1 MSDKYVLA
9 CDPGKSSG
17 IALLAYN
24 ETEPAKL
31 VKAWQFDNGVQG
43 LLDWL
48 DAYYAFDYDC
58 CSGEPLADRVW
69 VLPRSTHPS
78 SSGYVR
84 DSQLTVVSEKFTPLQ
99 GKGFAQT
106 LDSTLPLVCEGV
118 LIAYGIMPVYDS
130 KEKRWQRPSLMYR
143 HGGSTLAEKK
153 KRSRAFLKKNG
164 LYVLP
169 KELGTPDNNDAISA
183 ILHGLNYITHTLN
196 HRPTWDAYYETE
208 SELSD

>member
-1 MSDKYVLA
+1 MLA
-9 CDPGKSSG
+9 FDTGKSSG
-17 IALLAYN
+17 VALLSYS
-24 ETEPAKL
+24 ETEPARL

-43 LLDWL
+43 LIDWIE
-48 DAYYAFDYDC
+48 DY
-58 CSGEPLADRVW
+58 STTATGGW
-69 VLPRSTHPS
+69 YLPRLPNSETRSVFRS
-78 SSGYVR
+78 SEI
-84 DSQLTVVSEKFTPLQ
+84 TTISEKFTPLQ

-169 KELGTPDNNDAISA
+169 KELGTQDNNDAISA

-196 HRPTWDAYYETE
+196 HRSTWDAYYETE

>member
-1 MSDKYVLA
+1 MTANYVLA
-9 CDPGKSSG
+9 FDPGKSSG
-17 IALLAYN
+17 VALLSYS

-31 VKAWQFDNGVQG
+31 VKAWQFGNGVQG

-48 DAYYAFDYDC
+48 DAHRPWDYDC
-58 CSGEPLADRVW
+58 GYGSHEQIW
-69 VLPRSTHPS
+69 ILPMTAHPS

-84 DSQLTVVSEKFTPLQ
+84 DSQLTVISEKFTPLQ

-130 KEKRWQRPSLMYR
+130 KEKRWQRPNTMYMY
-143 HGGSTLAEKK
+143 GGSTLAEKK
-153 KRSRAFLKKNG
+153 KRAREFLKKRG
-164 LYVLP
+164 LYVTG
-169 KELGTPDNNDAISA
+169 KELGAPDNNDAVSA
-183 ILHGLNYITHTLN
+183 ILHGIAYVVKTLE
-196 HRPTWDAYYETE
+196 HRKTWDAYYETE

>member
-1 MSDKYVLA
+1 MTA
-9 CDPGKSSG
+9 
-17 IALLAYN
+17 
-24 ETEPAKL
+24 
-31 VKAWQFDNGVQG
+31 
-43 LLDWL
+43 
-48 DAYYAFDYDC
+48 
-58 CSGEPLADRVW
+58 
-69 VLPRSTHPS
+69 HPS

-84 DSQLTVVSEKFTPLQ
+84 DSQLTVISEKFTPLQ

>member
-31 VKAWQFDNGVQG
+31 VKAWQFGNGVQG

-48 DAYYAFDYDC
+48 DAHRLWDYDC
-58 CSGEPLADRVW
+58 GYGSHEQIW
-69 VLPRSTHPS
+69 VLPMTAHPS

-84 DSQLTVVSEKFTPLQ
+84 DSQLTAISEKFVPVP
-99 GKGFAQT
+99 GKGFAQS

-118 LIAYGIMPVYDS
+118 LIAYGVMPVYDS
-130 KEKRWQRPSLMYR
+130 KEKRWQRPNTMYMY
-143 HGGSTLAEKK
+143 GGSTLAEKK
-153 KRSRAFLKKNG
+153 KRAREFLKKHG
-164 LYVLP
+164 LYVTG
-169 KELGTPDNNDAISA
+169 KELGTPDNNDAVSA
-183 ILHGLNYITHTLN
+183 ILHGIAYVVKTLE
-196 HRPTWDAYYETE
+196 HRKTWDAYFEET
-208 SELSD
+208 D

>member
-1 MSDKYVLA
+1 MLA

-48 DAYYAFDYDC
+48 DVHRLWDYDC
-58 CSGEPLADRVW
+58 GYGSHEQIW
-69 VLPRSTHPS
+69 ILPMTAHPS

>member
-1 MSDKYVLA
+1 MTANYVLA
-9 CDPGKSSG
+9 FDPGKSSG
-17 IALLAYN
+17 IALLSYS
-24 ETEPAKL
+24 ETEPARL
-31 VKAWQFDNGVQG
+31 VKAWQFGNGVQG

-48 DAYYAFDYDC
+48 DAHRPGDYDC
-58 CSGEPLADRVW
+58 GYGSHEQIW
-69 VLPRSTHPS
+69 ILPMTAHPS

-84 DSQLTVVSEKFTPLQ
+84 DSQLTVISEKFTPLQ

-118 LIAYGIMPVYDS
+118 LIAHGIMPVYDS

-196 HRPTWDAYYETE
+196 HRSTWDAYYETE

>member
-1 MSDKYVLA
+1 MLA

-43 LLDWL
+43 LIDWL
-48 DAYYAFDYDC
+48 DVHRLWDYDC
-58 CSGEPLADRVW
+58 GYGSHEQIW
-69 VLPRSTHPS
+69 ILPMTAHPS

-84 DSQLTVVSEKFTPLQ
+84 DSQLTVISEKFTPLQ

-118 LIAYGIMPVYDS
+118 LIAYGIMPVYES

>member
-1 MSDKYVLA
+1 MLA

-24 ETEPAKL
+24 ETEPVRL
-31 VKAWQFDNGVQG
+31 VKAWQFGNGVQG

-48 DAYYAFDYDC
+48 DVHRLWDYDC
-58 CSGEPLADRVW
+58 GYGSHEQIW
-69 VLPRSTHPS
+69 ILPMTARPS

-84 DSQLTVVSEKFTPLQ
+84 DSQLTVISEKFTPLQ

-130 KEKRWQRPSLMYR
+130 KEKRWQRPNTMYMY
-143 HGGSTLAEKK
+143 GGSTLAEKK
-153 KRSRAFLKKNG
+153 KRAREFLKKHG
-164 LYVLP
+164 LYVTG
-169 KELGTPDNNDAISA
+169 KELGAPDNNDAVSA
-183 ILHGLNYITHTLN
+183 ILHGIAYVVKTLE
-196 HRPTWDAYYETE
+196 HRKTWDAYYETE

>member
-1 MSDKYVLA
+1 MLA

-43 LLDWL
+43 LIDWL
-48 DAYYAFDYDC
+48 DVHRLWDYDC
-58 CSGEPLADRVW
+58 GYGSHEQIW
-69 VLPRSTHPS
+69 ILPMTAHPS

-84 DSQLTVVSEKFTPLQ
+84 DSQLTVISEKFTPLQ

-118 LIAYGIMPVYDS
+118 LIAYGVMPVYDS

>member
-1 MSDKYVLA
+1 MTANYVLA
-9 CDPGKSSG
+9 FDPGKSSG
-17 IALLAYN
+17 IALLSYS
-24 ETEPAKL
+24 ETEPARL
-31 VKAWQFDNGVQG
+31 VKAWQFGNGVQG

-48 DAYYAFDYDC
+48 ENYYPN
-58 CSGEPLADRVW
+58 SGWL
-69 VLPRSTHPS
+69 LPFWLSE
-78 SSGYVR
+78 VV
-84 DSQLTVVSEKFTPLQ
+84 VVSEKFTPLQ

>member
-1 MSDKYVLA
+1 MLA

-24 ETEPAKL
+24 ETEPVRL
-31 VKAWQFDNGVQG
+31 VKAWQFGNGVQG

-48 DAYYAFDYDC
+48 DAYYAFGYDC
-58 CSGEPLADRVW
+58 WRVW

-84 DSQLTVVSEKFTPLQ
+84 DSQLTVISEKFTPLQ

-118 LIAYGIMPVYDS
+118 LIAHGIMPVYDS

-196 HRPTWDAYYETE
+196 HRSTWDAYYETE

>member
-1 MSDKYVLA
+1 MLA

-31 VKAWQFDNGVQG
+31 VKAWQFGNGVQG

-48 DAYYAFDYDC
+48 EKYYPN
-58 CSGEPLADRVW
+58 SGWL
-69 VLPRSTHPS
+69 LPFWLSE
-78 SSGYVR
+78 VV
-84 DSQLTVVSEKFTPLQ
+84 VVSEKFTPLQ

-130 KEKRWQRPSLMYR
+130 KEKRWQRPNTMYMY
-143 HGGSTLAEKK
+143 GGSTLAEKK
-153 KRSRAFLKKNG
+153 KRAREFLKKHG
-164 LYVLP
+164 LYVTG
-169 KELGTPDNNDAISA
+169 KELGAPDNNDAVSA
-183 ILHGLNYITHTLN
+183 ILHGIAYVVKTLE
-196 HRPTWDAYYETE
+196 HRKTWDAYYETE

>member
-1 MSDKYVLA
+1 MTANYVLA
-9 CDPGKSSG
+9 FDTGKSSG
-17 IALLAYN
+17 VALLSYS
-24 ETEPAKL
+24 ETEPVRL

-48 DAYYAFDYDC
+48 DAHRPWDYDC
-58 CSGEPLADRVW
+58 GYGSHEQIW
-69 VLPRSTHPS
+69 VLPMTAHPS

-84 DSQLTVVSEKFTPLQ
+84 DSQLTVISEKFTPLQ

>member
-31 VKAWQFDNGVQG
+31 VKAWQFGNGVQG
-43 LLDWL
+43 LIDWL
-48 DAYYAFDYDC
+48 DVHRLWDYDC
-58 CSGEPLADRVW
+58 GYGSHEQIW
-69 VLPRSTHPS
+69 ILPMTAHPS

-84 DSQLTVVSEKFTPLQ
+84 DSQLTVISEKFTPLQ

-130 KEKRWQRPSLMYR
+130 KEKRWQRPNPMYMY
-143 HGGSTLAEKK
+143 GGSTLAEKK
-153 KRSRAFLKKNG
+153 KRAREFLKKHG
-164 LYVLP
+164 LYVTG
-169 KELGTPDNNDAISA
+169 KELGAPDNNDAVSA
-183 ILHGLNYITHTLN
+183 ILHGIAYVVKTLE
-196 HRPTWDAYYETE
+196 HRKTWDAYYETE

>member
-1 MSDKYVLA
+1 MTVKYVLA
-9 CDPGKSSG
+9 FDPGKSSG
-17 IALLAYN
+17 VALLAYN
-24 ETEPAKL
+24 ETEPARL
-31 VKAWQFDNGVQG
+31 VKAWQFGNGVQG

-48 DAYYAFDYDC
+48 ENQY
-58 CSGEPLADRVW
+58 
-69 VLPRSTHPS
+69 PS
-78 SSGYVR
+78 SGWLLPYSPGSEAERLFWSRELVA
-84 DSQLTVVSEKFTPLQ
+84 VSEKFVPVP
-99 GKGFAQT
+99 GKGFAQSI
-106 LDSTLPLVCEGV
+106 DSTLPLVCEGV

-196 HRPTWDAYYETE
+196 HRSTWDAYYETE

>member
-1 MSDKYVLA
+1 MTANYVLA
-9 CDPGKSSG
+9 FDPGKSSG
-17 IALLAYN
+17 VALLAYN
-24 ETEPAKL
+24 ETEPVRL
-31 VKAWQFDNGVQG
+31 VKAWQFGNGVQG

-48 DAYYAFDYDC
+48 ENYYPN
-58 CSGEPLADRVW
+58 SGWL
-69 VLPRSTHPS
+69 LPFWASE
-78 SSGYVR
+78 VV
-84 DSQLTVVSEKFTPLQ
+84 VVSEKFTPLQ

-118 LIAYGIMPVYDS
+118 LIAYGVMPVYDS

-196 HRPTWDAYYETE
+196 HRSTWDAYYETE

>member
-1 MSDKYVLA
+1 MLA
-9 CDPGKSSG
+9 FDPGKSSG
-17 IALLAYN
+17 IALLSYS
-24 ETEPAKL
+24 ETEPARL

-43 LLDWL
+43 LIDWIE
-48 DAYYAFDYDC
+48 DY
-58 CSGEPLADRVW
+58 STTATGGW
-69 VLPRSTHPS
+69 YLPRLPNSETRSVFRS
-78 SSGYVR
+78 SEI
-84 DSQLTVVSEKFTPLQ
+84 TTISEKFTPIQ
-99 GKGFAQT
+99 GRGFAQT
-106 LDSTLPLVCEGV
+106 LDSTLPLVGEGV
-118 LIAYGIMPVYDS
+118 LIAYGVMPVYDS

-143 HGGSTLAEKK
+143 HGGSTLSEKK

-183 ILHGLNYITHTLN
+183 ILHGLNYITHTMN

>member
-17 IALLAYN
+17 VALLAYN

-31 VKAWQFDNGVQG
+31 VKAWQFGNGVQG
-43 LLDWL
+43 LIDWL
-48 DAYYAFDYDC
+48 DVHRLWDYDC
-58 CSGEPLADRVW
+58 GYGSHEQFW
-69 VLPRSTHPS
+69 ILPMTAHPS
-78 SSGYVR
+78 SSGYVW
-84 DSQLTVVSEKFTPLQ
+84 DSQLTVISEKFTPLQ

-118 LIAYGIMPVYDS
+118 LIAYGVMPVYDS

-183 ILHGLNYITHTLN
+183 ILHGLNYLTHTLN

>member
-1 MSDKYVLA
+1 MLA
-9 CDPGKSSG
+9 FDTGKSSG
-17 IALLAYN
+17 VALLSYS
-24 ETEPAKL
+24 ETEPARL

-43 LLDWL
+43 LIDWIE
-48 DAYYAFDYDC
+48 DY
-58 CSGEPLADRVW
+58 STTATGGW
-69 VLPRSTHPS
+69 YLPRLPNSETRSVFRS
-78 SSGYVR
+78 SEI
-84 DSQLTVVSEKFTPLQ
+84 TAISEKFTPLQ

-196 HRPTWDAYYETE
+196 HRSTWDAYYETE